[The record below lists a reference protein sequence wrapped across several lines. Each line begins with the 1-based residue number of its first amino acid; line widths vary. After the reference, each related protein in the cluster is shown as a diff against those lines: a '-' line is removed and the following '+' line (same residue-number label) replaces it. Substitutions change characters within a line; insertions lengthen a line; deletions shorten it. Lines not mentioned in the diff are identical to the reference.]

1 MKYNGFI
8 SYKHGADDPLAHAL
22 EKGLE
27 KFAKPTF
34 RRRALEIFRDG
45 NDLSA
50 AADLGEKIRDGLQQS
65 EYFICLAS
73 PEYAQSK
80 WCRREAE
87 YWREHKAVDQ
97 FLIVL
102 TKGEIL
108 WDDASGDFDWEQ
120 TTALPREL
128 SGMFKGVPFYIDF
141 RDAGP
146 EETLSLDHEPFRTR
160 LVLLAATL
168 HGKSVGDMS
177 SEAAR
182 QHRRTLRIRNAAIAV
197 LSTLLLLA
205 LGMAWYANRQKNR
218 ALLSQYISLSQAQ
231 FGQDPTLS
239 VRLAQ
244 HAYQF
249 AARKEFP
256 TKEAAEQLIRV
267 FYSGKGFYTVPAA
280 VDLDFT
286 EPEPGRYAAYPEVVA
301 LADSLLQTLPA
312 DPYLSNASDLYIDPA
327 TGNGIL
333 VASATALR
341 YSRIFY
347 LEYGLDGYTTAFT
360 DILIPDFSGY
370 TGYIQDI
377 DISPDGKTTLLGAA
391 NGKTALIDNQAY
403 RYQADKNR
411 FKDRALYH
419 SGVEAPIREVA
430 FTDQGRVAVTRSFTS
445 VMENGR
451 RQDGERH
458 EYFYRT
464 HAFPYVEMVNLEDNS
479 GAVSR
484 DGQYTMVPQDP
495 EADPFT
501 WFHFA
506 HDILMEDSVLASFP
520 DALGAGFERIDN
532 ADGSY
537 FLNYQGIFN
546 AEGDLLIA
554 LDLDIIDNPGI
565 ALCFSQDGRFAKVS
579 YLDGVER
586 IFCLD
591 PEWIMERISQ
601 PEAVGPV
608 APLSEDEKE
617 RFMIQE

>member
-1 MKYNGFI
+1 M
-8 SYKHGADDPLAHAL
+8 ATTCLQRQ
-22 EKGLE
+22 
-27 KFAKPTF
+27 TW
-34 RRRALEIFRDG
+34 
-45 NDLSA
+45 
-50 AADLGEKIRDGLQQS
+50 GEKIRDGLQQS

-108 WDDASGDFDWEQ
+108 WDDASGDFDWEK

-146 EETLSLDHEPFRTR
+146 KETLTLDHEPFRTR

-205 LGMAWYANRQKNR
+205 LGMAWYANSQKNK

-231 FGQDPTLS
+231 YGQDPTLS
-239 VRLAQ
+239 VRLAE
-244 HAYQF
+244 HAYRF
-249 AARKEFP
+249 AARKGFP
-256 TKEAAEQLIRV
+256 TKEASEQLIRV
-267 FYSGKGFYTVPAA
+267 FYSGKGFYTVPVE
-280 VDLDFT
+280 VDALSA
-286 EPEPGRYAAYPEVVA
+286 EPGPGRNGAYPEVTA
-301 LADSLLQTLPA
+301 LSDSLLQTLPA
-312 DPYLSNASDLYIDPA
+312 DPYLSNASDLFVDPV

-347 LEYGLDGYTTAFT
+347 LDNGFDGYTTAYT

-419 SGVEAPIREVA
+419 SGVAAPIREVA
-430 FTDQGRVAVTRSFTS
+430 FADQGRVAVTRSYTS

-451 RQDGERH
+451 RQDGEQH
-458 EYFYRT
+458 HYFYRT
-464 HAFPYVEMVNLEDNS
+464 SAFPYIEMVNLQGNS
-479 GAVSR
+479 GAVSL
-484 DGQYTMVPQDP
+484 DGQYTMVPQDTQ
-495 EADPFT
+495 ADPFT

-506 HDILMEDSVLASFP
+506 HDTYLGDSLLASFP
-520 DALGAGFERIDN
+520 DARGAGFERISN
-532 ADGSY
+532 ADGS
-537 FLNYQGIFN
+537 FNLNYQGVFN
-546 AEGDLLIA
+546 TEGDLLVP

-586 IFCLD
+586 IFGLD
-591 PEWIMERISQ
+591 PDWIIERISH
-601 PEAVGPV
+601 PEALGPV
-608 APLSEDEKE
+608 APLTEGQRK
-617 RFMIQE
+617 RFAVQD